1 MGIFSRFKKID
12 STKLET
18 TVLKKSALQKSAL
31 FVIGCLIS
39 ALSYNLFFVPN
50 NFVTGGL
57 GGLGIIL
64 NHYFDIEPQTVILVG
79 NLILLILCIIVL
91 GFREYLI
98 SIIGTT
104 TSVIFVYLTK
114 DIPSMINFSFDNIL
128 LYVLAAGVVGGFG
141 DALVYKAGFNTGG
154 SSIVALIIQHYRS
167 KPLGSLIRKISL
179 VIIAI
184 GGVSFGYTSVMYS
197 LIIMFISTY
206 LVDKV
211 LIGISESK
219 MFFIHTSKEEEV
231 KDFIIKIIE
240 SGVTEFDSHG
250 AFSNKKMRMLMCVVP
265 TDKYTLLKNAIKEV
279 DPDAFIVVSDCYEVL
294 GGTESKRLTFKD

>member
-1 MGIFSRFKKID
+1 MGIFSRLKKID
-12 STKLET
+12 SVELEN
-18 TVLKKSALQKSAL
+18 VVMKKTAIKKSAL
-31 FVIGCLIS
+31 FVVGCLIS

-57 GGLGIIL
+57 GGIGIIL
-64 NHYFDIEPQTVILVG
+64 NHHFSIEPQTVILLG
-79 NLILLILCIIVL
+79 NAILIVL
-91 GFREYLI
+91 SLIILGFKDSLL
-98 SIIGTT
+98 SIIGAT
-104 TSVIFVYLTK
+104 TSTAFVYLTK
-114 DIPSMINFSFDNIL
+114 DFPSMINFSFDNIL

-154 SSIVALIIQHYRS
+154 NSIIALIIQHYIS
-167 KPLGSLIRKISL
+167 KPLGSLIRYISL
-179 VIIAI
+179 VVIAI
-184 GGVSFGYTSVMYS
+184 GGFSFGYTSVMYS

-219 MFFIHTSKEEEV
+219 MFFIHTEKEEEV

-240 SGVTEFDSHG
+240 SGVTEFDSRG
-250 AFSNKKMRMLMCVVP
+250 SFSKKKKKMLMCVVP
-265 TDKYTLLKNAIKEV
+265 TERYTLLKNAIREV

-294 GGTESKRLTFKD
+294 GGTERKKLSFKD

>member
-1 MGIFSRFKKID
+1 MGLFSRFKKID
-12 STKLET
+12 SLALENK
-18 TVLKKSALQKSAL
+18 VVKKSALKKSAL

-50 NFVTGGL
+50 NFVSGGL

-64 NHYFDIEPQTVILVG
+64 NHYFNIEPQTVLLVG
-79 NLILLILCIIVL
+79 NAILLLICIICL
-91 GFREYLI
+91 GFKESLI
-98 SIIGTT
+98 SILGAS
-104 TSVIFVYLTK
+104 TSVLFVYLTK
-114 DIPSMINFSFDNIL
+114 DIPTMINFSFDNIL

-154 SSIVALIIQHYRS
+154 SSIVALIIQHYRH
-167 KPLGSLIRKISL
+167 KPLGTLIRNISL
-179 VIIAI
+179 VIIVL
-184 GGVSFGYTSVMYS
+184 GGLTFGYTSVMYS

-206 LVDKV
+206 FVDRV

-250 AFSNKKMRMLMCVVP
+250 VFSNKKMKMLMCVVP
-265 TDKYTLLKNAIKEV
+265 TERYTLLKNAIKEV
-279 DPDAFIVVSDCYEVL
+279 DPNAFIVVSDCYEVL
-294 GGTESKRLTFKD
+294 GGTENKKLNFKD